1 MCLTNLH
8 FLYVSRSMAS
18 ASSIWKALP
27 AYTLQV
33 RLFGDPH
40 LAKRS
45 PNYKRIGSV
54 SRRSKGRNCKITSVA
69 YMCST
74 VPDQAERRWLVSR
87 ILRVVGTARRHLW
100 VSNDKQHLPGRC
112 TLFIQLMTQ
121 SNRADHFSL
130 DIYSK
135 IARARA
141 NGRRVM
147 ECEL

>member
-1 MCLTNLH
+1 MYGCLLKCCIYHRASRSFVDVPYMMCLTNPS
-8 FLYVSRSMAS
+8 FSMCVTSMAG
-18 ASSIWKALP
+18 ACSIWAALP

-69 YMCST
+69 YMCSP

-87 ILRVVGTARRHLW
+87 ILRVIGTARRHLW
-100 VSNDKQHLPGRC
+100 VSISNQHLPGRC
-112 TLFIQLMTQ
+112 TLP
-121 SNRADHFSL
+121 
-130 DIYSK
+130 
-135 IARARA
+135 
-141 NGRRVM
+141 RRTN
-147 ECEL
+147 